1 MRIGNAFTLSAQNMA
16 YENGSWWL
24 PGVEVSGRSKTQ
36 CVWCGNYYY
45 NDEDSELFR
54 TTIVNFHSHPQASL
68 SAPSAKD
75 LLILAN
81 YGSDPTYT
89 NYRGEI
95 IVNCNEN
102 DTTLYFLMVKDRTRL
117 KTLYDGIRNEI
128 DMDAHLFIN
137 GGQCADYLEKNKRY
151 LYSLSEN
158 ERLFVSL
165 KLVSDLYTEGMG
177 IDIIKCQWSDNTN
190 RNNARMSVFGIKKEK
205 KKNGKLVLKP
215 IKC

>member
-1 MRIGNAFTLSAQNMA
+1 MRTGSTFTLSAQNMA

-102 DTTLYFLMVKDRTRL
+102 DTTLYFMMVNNHEQL
-117 KTLYDGIRNEI
+117 ENLYLHIRNEI
-128 DMDAHLFIN
+128 DNNNYFKEN
-137 GGQCADYLEKNKRY
+137 GECWRY
-151 LYSLSEN
+151 LKQSEIRYKTLSEN
-158 ERLFVSL
+158 ERLLTEIQAIAEF
-165 KLVSDLYTEGMG
+165 YTERNAVEFVM
-177 IDIIKCQWSDNTN
+177 CQWNGSID
-190 RNNARMSVFGIKKEK
+190 RSNAWMSVFGIKKEN
-205 KKNGKLVLKP
+205 KKNGKVVIKP
-215 IKC
+215 VKC